1 MDKTRN
7 PNCFS
12 LTTSPLLAGSV
23 RSLVW
28 LFVLLGL
35 ATMPTLAADMGTCRK
50 HLLHGRYDECIR
62 EAADA
67 INNKRYGEDWRVL
80 KAEAEIATGR
90 HAAAIRTIEAALE
103 RYSWSVR
110 LRLLAHDMYRA
121 TNRPDDATAELKKID
136 VLLANAP
143 WRYSDV
149 DDLVTLGK
157 AATLVGADARSVLEG
172 FYDKAKKYGTS
183 RREPY
188 LASGELALAKN
199 DDELAAE
206 YFQHVL
212 KLDENDP
219 DGLFGMSRA
228 LASVDRATS
237 LVALMKVLEGNP
249 NHTSAILEHAERLID
264 IEDYDDAQKWID
276 RASAVNDKLPRAWA
290 LKAVIAHLQHDPLGE
305 ATFRAA
311 ALGGWQQN
319 PFVDHFI
326 GFKLSR
332 KYRFREGAAYQ
343 QQALVFDANYLPA
356 QIQRAQDL
364 LRLGVEAEGWK
375 LAAAAHEQDGYDS
388 VTFNL
393 LELHDELTK
402 FKTIET
408 DDFII
413 RMSPKEAAV
422 YGNHVVT
429 LLTRAKQKLCKKYAC
444 NLDGPVTVEIFP
456 DENDFAVRTFGM
468 PAVSGFLG
476 VCFGRVI
483 TANSPASRMNH
494 PSNWEAVLWHE
505 FCHVITLELT
515 HNKMPRWLSEGIS
528 VYEERQEN
536 PSWGLVMNPT
546 YREMVLGGELTP
558 VSKLSGA
565 FMSPKSPMHVQF
577 AYYQSS
583 LVVEFIIENF
593 GFDALQNILK
603 DLGRGVAINDA
614 IERYTVPLSVLE
626 PSFEKHAKAIANGL
640 APDVDWTKP
649 DLPSLL
655 NGEGESLDDFII
667 KNPNNLFALTAKA
680 ELHLEEKEWAA
691 AAKPLKH
698 LLTIYPN
705 YTGGQNAYES
715 LARVYQHLGNTV
727 EERKLLEAF
736 SQLQADAVAANSRL
750 IEIDTL
756 SKNWAGIQRAAE
768 RLRAINPFL
777 PQAHR
782 SAAESAEHQNLPLD
796 AIAAY
801 NSLLGLGTENTAV
814 INYKLATLKHQLGQP
829 DAKRHV
835 LLALEEAPRFRD
847 ALRLLI
853 EIRRSQDVINR
864 TADERR

>member
-1 MDKTRN
+1 MLVWKRHPISALSTAARKQVG
-7 PNCFS
+7 P
-12 LTTSPLLAGSV
+12 V
-23 RSLVW
+23 RSPVW
-28 LFVLLGL
+28 LCVLVVL
-35 ATMPTLAADMGTCRK
+35 AATPAFSADMGTCRK
-50 HLLHGRYDECIR
+50 HLLHGRYNECIR

-67 INNKRYGEDWRVL
+67 INNRRYGEDWRVL

-90 HAAAIRTIEAALE
+90 HAAAIRTIETALE

-110 LRLLAHDMYRA
+110 LRLLAHDMYQS
-121 TNRPDDATAELKKID
+121 TNRPDDAAAELKKID
-136 VLLANAP
+136 VLVTNAP

-157 AATLVGADARSVLEG
+157 AATLIGADARSVLEG
-172 FYDKAKKYGTS
+172 FYDQAKKYGTS

-199 DDELAAE
+199 DNELAAE

-219 DGLFGMSRA
+219 DALFGMSRA
-228 LASVDRATS
+228 LESVDRKTS
-237 LVALMKVLEGNP
+237 LAALTKVLEGNP
-249 NHTSAILEHAERLID
+249 NHSAAILEHAERLVD
-264 IEDYDDAQKWID
+264 IEDYNDAQKWID
-276 RASAVNDKLPRAWA
+276 RALAINDKLPRAWA
-290 LKAVIAHLQHDPLGE
+290 LKAVIAHLQHDPRGE

-332 KYRFREGAAYQ
+332 KYRFREGATYQ
-343 QQALVFDANYLPA
+343 QQALRFNANYLPA
-356 QIQRAQDL
+356 KIQRAQDL
-364 LRLGVEAEGWK
+364 LRLGIEAEGWK
-375 LAAAAHEQDGYDS
+375 LATAAHEQDGYDS

-402 FKTIET
+402 FQTIET
-408 DDFII
+408 DEFII

-429 LLTRAKQKLCKKYAC
+429 LLTRAKQKLCKKYGC

-483 TANSPASRMNH
+483 TANSPASRMDH

-515 HNKMPRWLSEGIS
+515 RNKMPRWLSEGIS

-536 PSWGLVMNPT
+536 PSWGQVMNPT

-565 FMSPKSPMHVQF
+565 FMSPKSQMHVQF

-583 LVVEFIIENF
+583 LVVEFIIQEF
-593 GFDALQNILK
+593 GFQPLRNILN

-614 IERYTVPLSVLE
+614 IERHTVPLSVLE
-626 PSFEKHAKAIANGL
+626 PAFEKHAKAIANNL

-655 NGEGESLDDFII
+655 NGEGESLDDFVA

-680 ELHLEEKEWAA
+680 ELHLEAEEWAA
-691 AAKPLKH
+691 AAKPLKQ
-698 LLTIYPN
+698 LLKIYPG

-715 LARVYQHLGNTV
+715 LARVYQHLGNTE
-727 EERKLLEAF
+727 EERKLLESFA
-736 SQLQADAVAANSRL
+736 QLEADAVAANSRL
-750 IEIDTL
+750 IEIDKA
-756 SKNWAGIQRAAE
+756 SQNWPGIAAAAD
-768 RLRAINPFL
+768 RLTAINPFF
-777 PQAHR
+777 PQAYR
-782 SAAESAEHQNLPLD
+782 SAAESAERQNEPHK

-814 INYKLATLKHQLGQP
+814 INYNLARLKYQLGEG

-847 ALRLLI
+847 ALRLLTQ
-853 EIRRSQDVINR
+853 IRRTQSRPKQN
-864 TADERR
+864 AN